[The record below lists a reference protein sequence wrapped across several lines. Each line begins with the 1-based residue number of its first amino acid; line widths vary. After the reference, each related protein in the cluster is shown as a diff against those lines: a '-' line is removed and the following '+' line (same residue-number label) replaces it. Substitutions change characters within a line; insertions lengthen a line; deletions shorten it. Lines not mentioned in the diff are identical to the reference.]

1 MPAEVK
7 ALRKF
12 ASDDPTDS
20 IRTVMRG
27 PRPASSVEPVRL
39 PMGMDRSPV
48 GTWLM
53 RVRTVSRISA
63 CRWLKAAML
72 LCTAVMWPS
81 VSFSKD
87 TRPSYCSSPFSMA
100 SYTASLTMRVT
111 VLDTR
116 VVAMLSSRGR
126 IWVAAMKSTVSARA
140 ISRNARARSTRRRS
154 IRRR

>member
-1 MPAEVK
+1 
-7 ALRKF
+7 
-12 ASDDPTDS
+12 
-20 IRTVMRG
+20 
-27 PRPASSVEPVRL
+27 
-39 PMGMDRSPV
+39 MGMDRSPV

-100 SYTASLTMRVT
+100 SYTVSRWIYAVEVSIT
-111 VLDTR
+111 
-116 VVAMLSSRGR
+116 SS
-126 IWVAAMKSTVSARA
+126 A
-140 ISRNARARSTRRRS
+140 STRFS
-154 IRRR
+154 CMKLSGHW